1 RSEAAATEAQ
11 IHWNRLR
18 EQRSRR
24 LELRI
29 LGLASVLD
37 GMTLT
42 VEGERVR
49 IKTELSHSQAR
60 QILAFIG
67 GQIAAMTGFVPP
79 QPAAPTAP
87 EPEAPT
93 APQAAAP
100 APAEP
105 DAPAPVDD
113 N

>member
-18 EQRSRR
+18 EQRLREQLS
-24 LELRI
+24 RI

-49 IKTELSHSQAR
+49 IKTELSHSHAR

-79 QPAAPTAP
+79 PPAAPTAP
-87 EPEAPT
+87 AAEAPT
-93 APQAAAP
+93 APEAAAP

-105 DAPAPVDD
+105 DAPAPAGQ